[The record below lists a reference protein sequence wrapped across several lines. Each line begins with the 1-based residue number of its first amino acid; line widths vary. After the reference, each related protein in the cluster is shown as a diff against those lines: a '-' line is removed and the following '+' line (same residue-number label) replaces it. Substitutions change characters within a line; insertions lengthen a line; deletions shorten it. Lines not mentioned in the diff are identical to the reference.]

1 MSAYRL
7 KDILYTARIKK
18 RLTLQE
24 VESRAFV
31 SLGTLE
37 ALESGRYEYV
47 PAMVYLKGQLKK
59 LSQTYGLDPEKI
71 ITLCAQEYEEYKQQ
85 KAPPPSSAKR
95 LKADEIPLL
104 QTLIRNAPSIAIG
117 GLLLLPIG
125 AFITFQVRS
134 LLFVP
139 KVALEVKD
147 GFEITQ
153 EPDFVLRGAV
163 SQGAKLTLNG
173 QSVTIK
179 SEGQFETN
187 IQLNPGYNV
196 LELKAKQRNQESTLL
211 QKVVYLDQNGN
222 Q

>member
-1 MSAYRL
+1 MASYRL
-7 KDILYTARIKK
+7 KDILYTARMKK

-59 LSQTYGLDPEKI
+59 LAQTYGLDQEKVI
-71 ITLCAQEYEEYKQQ
+71 ALCTQEYEEYKVQ
-85 KAPPPSSAKR
+85 KAPPVQTGKR
-95 LKADEIPLL
+95 LSPDEIPFV
-104 QTLIRNAPSIAIG
+104 QTLIQNSPRLAIG
-117 GLLLLPIG
+117 GLLLLPIL
-125 AFITFQVRS
+125 AFVTFQVRS

-139 KVALEVKD
+139 RVALETKS

-153 EPDFVLRGAV
+153 EEKFSLRGVV

>member
-1 MSAYRL
+1 MKSYRL
-7 KDILYTARIKK
+7 KDILYTARRNKK
-18 RLTLQE
+18 FTLEE
-24 VESRAFV
+24 VEERTLV

-37 ALESGRYEYV
+37 SLESGRYEYV
-47 PAMVYLKGQLKK
+47 PQMVYLKGQLKK
-59 LSQTYGLDPEKI
+59 ISQLYGLHPEKI
-71 ITLCAQEYEEYKQQ
+71 IELCTQEYERFQ
-85 KAPPPSSAKR
+85 AKNPKKKSLNDR
-95 LKADEIPLL
+95 AAISPMILK
-104 QTLIRNAPSIAIG
+104 NAPSIVIG
-117 GLLLLPIG
+117 TLIMIPIIG
-125 AFITFQVRS
+125 YLVFQVRS

-139 KVALEVKD
+139 RVVFDISEE
-147 GFEITQ
+147 FEITDDQ
-153 EPDFVLRGAV
+153 DFTLRGVV

-211 QKVVYLDQNGN
+211 QKVVYVNDNGN

>member
-1 MSAYRL
+1 M
-7 KDILYTARIKK
+7 KK

-59 LSQTYGLDPEKI
+59 LAQTYGLDPEKVI
-71 ITLCAQEYEEYKQQ
+71 ALCTQEYDEYIKKKTPVTQ
-85 KAPPPSSAKR
+85 AARR
-95 LKADEIPLL
+95 LNTDEIPLL
-104 QTLIRNAPSIAIG
+104 ETLMRNAPNLAIG
-117 GLLLLPIG
+117 GLLLLPII
-125 AFITFQVRS
+125 AFVTFQVRT

-139 KVALEVKD
+139 RVALETKD

-153 EPDFVLRGAV
+153 EDQFVLRGVV

>member
-1 MSAYRL
+1 MANYRL

-59 LSQTYGLDPEKI
+59 LAQTYGLDPEKVI
-71 ITLCAQEYEEYKQQ
+71 ALCTQEYDEYIKKKTPVTQ
-85 KAPPPSSAKR
+85 AARR
-95 LKADEIPLL
+95 LNTDEIPLL
-104 QTLIRNAPSIAIG
+104 ETLMRNAPSLAIG
-117 GLLLLPIG
+117 GLLLLPII
-125 AFITFQVRS
+125 AFVTFQVRT

-139 KVALEVKD
+139 RVALETKD

-153 EPDFVLRGAV
+153 EDQFVLRGVV

-211 QKVVYLDQNGN
+211 QKVVYLDHNGN

>member
-1 MSAYRL
+1 MANYRL
-7 KDILYTARIKK
+7 KDILYTARMKK
-18 RLTLQE
+18 RLTLRD
-24 VESRAFV
+24 VEAQAFV

-59 LSQTYGLDPEKI
+59 LSQTYGLNPEKI
-71 ITLCAQEYEEYKQQ
+71 IELCAAEYEEYQQNKKQAEPKIQ
-85 KAPPPSSAKR
+85 RRS
-95 LKADEIPLL
+95 DDIPLAS
-104 QTLIRNAPSIAIG
+104 TLLKNAPSIAIG
-117 GLLLLPIG
+117 GILLLPVG
-125 AFITFQVRS
+125 AFMIFQIRS

-139 KVALEVKD
+139 RVALEVRD
-147 GFEITQ
+147 GFEIAQ
-153 EPDFVLRGAV
+153 EEDFVLRGVV

-187 IQLNPGYNV
+187 VQLNPGYNV

>member
-1 MSAYRL
+1 MANYRL
-7 KDILYTARIKK
+7 KDILYTARMKK

-59 LSQTYGLDPEKI
+59 LAQTYGLDPEKVI
-71 ITLCAQEYEEYKQQ
+71 ALCTQEYDEYIKKKTPVTQ
-85 KAPPPSSAKR
+85 AARR
-95 LKADEIPLL
+95 LNTDEIPLL
-104 QTLIRNAPSIAIG
+104 ETLMRNAPSLAIG
-117 GLLLLPIG
+117 GLLLLPII
-125 AFITFQVRS
+125 AFVTFQVRT

-139 KVALEVKD
+139 RVALETKD

-153 EPDFVLRGAV
+153 EDQFVLRGVV